1 MLKKIFFCF
10 SRVVGAPMKQ
20 EIVAVIVEGVLPGQ
34 EDILNNEKT
43 LVHDDASK
51 SDPVKEPDTLQ
62 HEDTL
67 LPSSLA
73 DDAATLADDAA
84 TPSDEVCCDLCQNVP
99 CLLRQGLYDLITEYE
114 DQIRQTD
121 SDETLTNKE
130 VRFKLYRH
138 ATTWMHGYLGKRRR
152 IEIPQCIRTEILDL
166 APESSGSYAGFK
178 DAADD

>member
-1 MLKKIFFCF
+1 VF
-10 SRVVGAPMKQ
+10 S
-20 EIVAVIVEGVLPGQ
+20 
-34 EDILNNEKT
+34 LNNEKT

-51 SDPVKEPDTLQ
+51 SNPVKEPDTLQ

-73 DDAATLADDAA
+73 DDAATPRDKA
-84 TPSDEVCCDLCQNVP
+84 CCDLCQNVP
-99 CLLRQGLYDLITEYE
+99 CLLRQGRYDSITEYE

-138 ATTWMHGYLGKRRR
+138 GTTWMHGYLGKRRR
-152 IEIPQCIRTEILDL
+152 NKIPQCVQTEILDL
-166 APESSGSYAGFK
+166 APESSGSYVGFK